1 MLEFTVDESFLD
13 ANATLLFAADDGL
26 DFIEKYIAFEFVK
39 EILEIEDEILT
50 EEKSNFTVPV

>member
-13 ANATLLFAADDGL
+13 ANTTLLFAADDGL